1 MIAFLGT
8 GLMGTS
14 FVSAMLERGESVT
27 VWNRTASRTT
37 ELAAQ
42 GAKVA
47 ATPGDAV
54 RGADRIHLAL
64 LDDAAVDDVLGQLLP
79 DLRSGAVLMDHSTT
93 AVQSTAARARRLE
106 ERGVKFLHAPVFM
119 GPANAR
125 SSTGSMLVA
134 GPKPVFE
141 TVRVDLE
148 KMTGKVRFLGERAD
162 LAAGYK
168 LFGNMF
174 LMFVVSGVADVITF
188 ARELGIEPLDAL
200 TVFEDFNPVAQIS
213 GRGQRMALKEFS
225 PAAFELSAARK
236 DLKLMLDS
244 AAAAG
249 GTLHFVPAIA
259 QRFDAIIAAGYGGD
273 DLAAGELL
281 VAFAGGQAKGHVR
294 DAPEQ
299 EEDGEGTGQG
309 AQAVYGH
316 GHMLNRD
323 EGAGHAGQ

>member
-1 MIAFLGT
+1 
-8 GLMGTS
+8 MGS
-14 FVSAMLERGESVT
+14 GFVSAMLARGEGVT
-27 VWNRTASRTT
+27 VWNRTSSRTT
-37 ELAAQ
+37 DVAAQ

-47 ATPGDAV
+47 ATPGEAV

-79 DLRSGAVLMDHSTT
+79 DLGQGTVILDHSTT
-93 AVQSTAARARRLE
+93 AVQSTAARAMRLKQ
-106 ERGVKFLHAPVFM
+106 RGVKFLHAPAFM

-125 SSTGSMLVA
+125 SATGSMLVA
-134 GPKPVFE
+134 GPKEVFDA
-141 TVRVDLE
+141 VRMHLE

-174 LMFVVSGVADVITF
+174 LMFVISGLADVITF

-200 TVFEDFNPVAQIS
+200 TVFEDFDPVTQIS
-213 GRGQRMALKEFS
+213 GRGQRMALREFS

-236 DLKLMLDS
+236 DIRLMLDS

-259 QRFDAIIAAGYGGD
+259 QRFDAIIAAGYGSD
-273 DLAAGELL
+273 DIAA
-281 VAFAGGQAKGHVR
+281 VAAEV
-294 DAPEQ
+294 P
-299 EEDGEGTGQG
+299 
-309 AQAVYGH
+309 
-316 GHMLNRD
+316 
-323 EGAGHAGQ
+323 